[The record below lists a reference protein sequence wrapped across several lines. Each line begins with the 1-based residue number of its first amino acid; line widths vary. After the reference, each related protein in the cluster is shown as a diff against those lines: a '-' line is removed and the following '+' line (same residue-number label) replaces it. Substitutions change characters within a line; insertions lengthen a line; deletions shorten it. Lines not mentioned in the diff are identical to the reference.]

1 MTDLSS
7 SSGNGRDSGPTNNS
21 PREIAQALNN
31 QTEAAESRAA
41 PPPTAPNRSRIAIGA
56 GVTAAGAVAAIAA
69 WFALSGP
76 APPPRPAPMARAV
89 AVTKPPLVQPARR
102 SFVVTSATEQ
112 QILDHVSRPAPNGG
126 PAPVTVFHFIP
137 NPGILVLDFASL
149 RDQGLMLN
157 RTAAFVE
164 KAGLPHDHLLDDADL
179 AAAIKASGDTPET
192 YYYGHDYG
200 HPAITRFFAEADRE
214 NIALS
219 DQEQSLRD
227 LLRQEGWFDA
237 NARQALISIPQA
249 GADEHVTMS
258 ARATILRHEL
268 SHGEYFTNPAYAAFV
283 HHFWGQILTSAER
296 DHIRAYLLTLG
307 YDTSL
312 EEVMENEAQAYLM
325 FTENPAFF
333 EPSMVGMSA
342 ERLTEVRVDFHAAM
356 PAGWLRDSLART
368 LPPPRPE
375 SSRAEPSGSQTSARH

>member
-1 MTDLSS
+1 MTNHPS
-7 SSGNGRDSGPTNNS
+7 SSGGARDPEPTNNS
-21 PREIAQALNN
+21 PRDIVQALTE
-31 QTEAAESRAA
+31 QSEAAETRSQPPPAA
-41 PPPTAPNRSRIAIGA
+41 PKRSWTVIGV
-56 GVTAAGAVAAIAA
+56 GVAAVGAVAAGLA

-76 APPPRPAPMARAV
+76 GNVPERAPIARAV
-89 AVTKPPLVQPARR
+89 ATPKPPLVQLARR
-102 SFVVTSATEQ
+102 SFTVTSATEQ
-112 QILDHVSRPAPNGG
+112 QILDHVPQAGPNGG

-164 KAGLPHDHLLDDADL
+164 KAGLPHDHLLDDTDL

-200 HPAITRFFAEADRE
+200 HPSMTRFFAEADRE

-268 SHGEYFTNPAYAAFV
+268 SHGEYFTDPAYAAFV
-283 HHFWGQILTSAER
+283 HHFWEHTLTAAER

-325 FTENPAFF
+325 FTENPEFF

-342 ERLTEVRVDFHAAM
+342 ERLAEIRAGFHAAM
-356 PAGWLRDSLART
+356 PAGWLRESLARA
-368 LPPPRPE
+368 LPPR
-375 SSRAEPSGSQTSARH
+375 RAETSRTPANVRH